1 MLEDATLDGQTA
13 VVTGASAGIGR
24 ETVRALAEAGADVA
38 LAARRRERLDET
50 ADAVE
55 SETDAETLVVPTNV
69 REEDD
74 VEALVDRTVEEF
86 GGLDVLVNNAGTAA
100 GSEVESMATEEYRR
114 MMEVNVDGMFFATRA
129 ALPHL
134 RETEGTLVF
143 VASFAGKFPRQF
155 NPVYAASKWW
165 TRGFAHSVSGQVGD
179 DDVAVAVV
187 NPSEVRTEFGSD
199 DGESFAERFE
209 EGEVTE
215 PEEVAEAVL
224 FAATRQP
231 SMVAELD
238 LYRRDKFT
246 MF

>member
-1 MLEDATLDGQTA
+1 VVENGTLRGKTA
-13 VVTGASAGIGR
+13 IVTGASSGIGAA
-24 ETVRALAEAGADVA
+24 TARALATRGANVVVS
-38 LAARRRERLDET
+38 ARREGRLREVAEDVE
-50 ADAVE
+50 DAGG
-55 SETDAETLVVPTNV
+55 
-69 REEDD
+69 
-74 VEALVDRTVEEF
+74 EALVVTANVTDDAQVAALVAETVEAF
-86 GGLDVLVNNAGTAA
+86 GQLDVVVANAGLGRDVAVEEMDTA
-100 GSEVESMATEEYRR
+100 TYRQ
-114 MMEVNVDGMFFATRA
+114 MMDVNVDGAFFTARESI
-129 ALPHL
+129 PHL
-134 RETEGTLVF
+134 RETEGVLIF
-143 VASFAGKFPRQF
+143 LSSFAGEYPRPG
-155 NPVYAASKWW
+155 NPVYAATKWW
-165 TRGFAHSVSGQVGD
+165 IHGFARSLAGSVGPDGIGVTTI
-179 DDVAVAVV
+179 